1 MLEQLGA
8 TPEWQEYASG
18 KALVADMLTG
28 DALQSYFLNER
39 SKHAEI
45 LASIE

>member
-1 MLEQLGA
+1 
-8 TPEWQEYASG
+8 
-18 KALVADMLTG
+18 MLTG
-28 DALQSYFLNER
+28 DALQNYFLNER